1 MTLAPTS
8 RISAGGSAGGK
19 VTIDA
24 GDGDLRCRG
33 RDRRGRQRRP
43 AAARSACSAATSGS
57 AAPAVDASGASGGG
71 EILVGGDYQ
80 GANPAVANAAHL
92 RK

>member
-1 MTLAPTS
+1 MTLTPTS

-19 VTIDA
+19 ITIDA
-24 GDGDLRCRG
+24 GDGRLDAGGTIVAAGGSAGGGAIRLLG
-33 RDRRGRQRRP
+33 RDLKLSD
-43 AAARSACSAATSGS
+43 AR
-57 AAPAVDASGASGGG
+57 VDASGAMGGG

-80 GANPAVANAAHL
+80 GANPGLVNAEP